1 MSTITLENDL
11 LRVCLDPDHGTSI
24 KAFYARQGGAWLP
37 LMPDVRQGSSRLDA
51 ASFLMIPYSNR
62 IENGTFTFE
71 GRRYEL
77 EQGERHSI
85 HGDVRSRPWH
95 VAGKTTT
102 RMTCTFDSTQHGN
115 VNWPWPFEAQAEYSL
130 EDNVFSSRL
139 ALWNR
144 GETAMPAGFGWHPYF
159 NRKLTLEPEETLGQ
173 EDVRLRFKVAGV
185 YPDAND
191 NRIPSG
197 PAQPLPAEQD
207 YSVEKALDPD
217 RFWDACFQGYD
228 GNGHIA
234 WPESGIVLSFAC
246 SPECQH
252 LIVYNPPFP
261 VFAVEPV
268 TNANNGVNLYAAGWP
283 NSGVVSLTPGECL
296 GARFDMRVDTI

>member
-1 MSTITLENDL
+1 MTTLENET
-11 LRVCLDPDHGTSI
+11 LRVTLDPDKGTSI
-24 KAFYARQGGAWLP
+24 LAFYARKGDDWLP
-37 LMPDVRQGSSRLDA
+37 LMPDVREGRSRLDA
-51 ASFLMIPYSNR
+51 SSFLMIPYSNR
-62 IENGTFTFE
+62 IENGTFTFQ
-71 GRRYEL
+71 GRRYQL
-77 EQGERHSI
+77 DHGERHSI
-85 HGDVRSRPWH
+85 HGDVRTRPWH
-95 VAGKTTT
+95 VVDRLTT
-102 RMTCTFDSTQHGN
+102 RIECTLDSTQHEN

-130 EDNVFSSRL
+130 ENHIFSSRL

-159 NRKLTLEPEETLGQ
+159 SRALNREGEE
-173 EDVRLRFKVAGV
+173 VRLRFKVAGV

-197 PAQPLPAEQD
+197 PAQPLTPIQD
-207 YSVEKALDPD
+207 YSTEKALDPD

-228 GNGHIA
+228 GNGTIS
-234 WPESGIVLSFAC
+234 WPESGVRLSFAC

-283 NSGVVSLTPGECL
+283 DSGVVPLEPGECL
-296 GARFDMRVDTI
+296 GAQFDLRVDVRAEG

>member
-1 MSTITLENDL
+1 MPTITLENDL
-11 LRVCLDPDHGTSI
+11 LRVYLDPDQGTSI
-24 KAFYARQGGAWLP
+24 KALYVRQGDNWLP
-37 LMPDVRQGSSRLDA
+37 LMPDVREGHSRLDA

-62 IENGTFTFE
+62 IENGTFAFQ
-71 GRRYEL
+71 GQRYQL
-77 EQGERHSI
+77 EHGDRHSI
-85 HGDVRSRPWH
+85 HGDVRTRPWQ
-95 VAGKTTT
+95 VAGNMTT
-102 RMTCTFDSTQHGN
+102 RTGTSACTCSLDSTHHEN

-130 EDNVFSSRL
+130 EDNTFSSRL

-159 NRKLTLEPEETLGQ
+159 SRTLSREGEP
-173 EDVRLRFKVAGV
+173 VYLRFKVAGV

-197 PAQPLPAEQD
+197 PAQALTAEQD
-207 YSVEKALDPD
+207 YSAEKALDPD
-217 RFWDACFQGYD
+217 QFWDACFQGYD

-234 WPESGIVLSFAC
+234 WPESGVRLTFAC
-246 SPECQH
+246 TPECQH

-268 TNANNGVNLYAAGWP
+268 TNANNGVNLHAAGWP
-283 NSGVVSLTPGECL
+283 NSGVVVLAPGERL
-296 GARFDMRVDTI
+296 TAQFDLQVDTI